1 MDETRKMFLTQ
12 QRLERRMRELENFR
26 FIDLTTISPMTA
38 MPGGLGVDEVYHG
51 MPEKVEGMTFALGD
65 EFIGRDRYLWAQKT
79 VMLPAHR
86 EGCEAYGVFDFGKT
100 GGGHNSGFESLL
112 YVDGHPYQG
121 VDTYHNDVNFESLA
135 GKTVQ
140 LTFMLWTGLEGGG
153 PKREFRH
160 LFRQADLGYL
170 HKATDELYYL
180 AKAIVKET
188 ALLDDNSTDK
198 IALTRAIEHAFMIVD
213 WDADRFYDTVDDA
226 LATLKAELAELKN
239 TSEIT
244 VNVVGHTHIDVA
256 WLWRLKHTRE
266 KAQRSF
272 ATVLRLMNEFDEY
285 VFLQSQPQLYQYIK
299 KDCPEIYE
307 QMKTRIAEGR
317 WEADGGMWLEADC
330 NISSGESL
338 IRHIIYGRRFFEQ
351 ELGAEK
357 NEVLWLPDVF
367 GYSAALPQ
375 ILQKS
380 GIPYFMTTKIGW
392 NEFNRFPHDTFLWK
406 GIDGT
411 EVLTHLI
418 STRNYQ
424 KPGDLKMVGNH
435 STTYNGL
442 QNASQLMG
450 TWQRYQDKDVSTE
463 VLTCYGYGDGGGG
476 PPEEMLEQSRRLEHS
491 IVECPAARQTGVKEF
506 FHILEDKMDKKR
518 LAVWDGELYLEFHRG
533 TYTSM
538 AQNKKYNRKAE
549 FKNGETELYA
559 AMASLLDQKYLYPQ
573 EQLEHSW
580 KLLLLNQFHDI
591 LPGSSI
597 KEVYEDSA
605 AQYEEIFAA
614 DEEMMKTAKKSIRE
628 KLFRYR
634 AEKNEEVCAV
644 WNPLSF
650 ARTALIRNAEGSWQK
665 ITAGP
670 SGVTVCRAVN
680 SGEDNCF
687 TELVMEENGRPVS
700 FKTPY
705 FTVRFDANAEITS
718 LVDIREDREL
728 IQKGRM
734 GNRLTVYED
743 RPAEFDAWNI
753 DEGYLEK
760 SWDVIDVEEFK
771 VLENGPETA
780 ALHVRR
786 RFQDSMIEQ
795 TIRFYRH
802 TARIDFQTR
811 VDWQEH
817 QQLLRVSFPVDIL
830 AHEADYEIQFGNVK
844 RPTHKNTSWD
854 RARFEVCAH
863 KWADLSEP
871 GYGVALMNDCKY
883 GYDVHEGVMGLTLI
897 KSGIFPNPDADQ
909 GQHEFTYAL
918 FPHQGDFRK
927 GSVVREAYD
936 LNCPMAWEKVQG
948 IYEDSFSMLQIAE
961 ENVMA
966 DTVKAAEDGNGII
979 VRIYETW
986 GMRTKVHVNFP
997 LAPDAQVTV
1006 CDCMENFSGVENAD
1020 MTRAQD
1026 GWSFTMK
1033 PYEIKTLRIVNEKK

>member
-1 MDETRKMFLTQ
+1 MKNKGVIRIVTP
-12 QRLERRMRELENFR
+12 RELSIPEIKKIKENCDIEIESFVHGALCYCYSGQCLLSSYIGGR
-26 FIDLTTISPMTA
+26 SGNRGRCAQPCRMEYDVVKNGKVLNPGDSKYVLSPK
-38 MPGGLGVDEVYHG
+38 D
-51 MPEKVEGMTFALGD
+51 
-65 EFIGRDRYLWAQKT
+65 I
-79 VMLPAHR
+79 
-86 EGCEAYGVFDFGKT
+86 C
-100 GGGHNSGFESLL
+100 
-112 YVDGHPYQG
+112 
-121 VDTYHNDVNFESLA
+121 
-135 GKTVQ
+135 
-140 LTFMLWTGLEGGG
+140 
-153 PKREFRH
+153 
-160 LFRQADLGYL
+160 
-170 HKATDELYYL
+170 
-180 AKAIVKET
+180 
-188 ALLDDNSTDK
+188 
-198 IALTRAIEHAFMIVD
+198 
-213 WDADRFYDTVDDA
+213 
-226 LATLKAELAELKN
+226 TLKILPDIIESGVYSLKIEGRMKKPEYTAGVVSIYRKYINLYLQFGRKKYKVDNNDIKKLNDLFNRKGFSESYYKTYNGKEMITFSKPDFRAANEGLIKGIQNKYIN
-239 TSEIT
+239 T
-244 VNVVGHTHIDVA
+244 NLRKNIDIFV
-256 WLWRLKHTRE
+256 T
-266 KAQRSF
+266 
-272 ATVLRLMNEFDEY
+272 
-285 VFLQSQPQLYQYIK
+285 IK
-299 KDCPEIYE
+299 KDSP
-307 QMKTRIAEGR
+307 T
-317 WEADGGMWLEADC
+317 
-330 NISSGESL
+330 
-338 IRHIIYGRRFFEQ
+338 
-351 ELGAEK
+351 
-357 NEVLWLPDVF
+357 
-367 GYSAALPQ
+367 
-375 ILQKS
+375 
-380 GIPYFMTTKIGW
+380 
-392 NEFNRFPHDTFLWK
+392 
-406 GIDGT
+406 
-411 EVLTHLI
+411 
-418 STRNYQ
+418 
-424 KPGDLKMVGNH
+424 
-435 STTYNGL
+435 
-442 QNASQLMG
+442 
-450 TWQRYQDKDVSTE
+450 
-463 VLTCYGYGDGGGG
+463 
-476 PPEEMLEQSRRLEHS
+476 EEMLEQSRRLEHS

-817 QQLLRVSFPVDIL
+817 QQLLRVSFPVDVL

-1020 MTRAQD
+1020 MTRVQD

>member
-476 PPEEMLEQSRRLEHS
+476 PTEEMLEQSRRLEHS